1 MLSDEARSVA
11 GVTRPEDAGADMNDV
26 GALDFRA
33 LGAALSNWGR
43 WGPEDERGTLN
54 LVTPERLV
62 AAARLVRTGM
72 VFDLGIPFDE
82 HGPQPGGGRINPV
95 HVMTQTG
102 DRPMG
107 DGSSYADD
115 YVFMPLQCATQWD
128 ALCHFFYDG
137 RLYNGFPASGITGSG
152 AARLGVESLA
162 RGVVGR
168 GVLLDV
174 AALHEVAWLAA
185 DVEIGPDDLDAAEQS
200 QSVTVGPGDILCV
213 RTGWRR
219 KFLEEGRTGWMDAN
233 PGLGLS
239 CARWLHQRQVAAIC
253 SDNWGVERFPSRA
266 STTAPLHCVLIRD
279 LGMPLGEML
288 DFEALAMDC
297 AQDRVYEFLFTA
309 PPLKV
314 RGGAGSPINPL
325 ALK

>member
-1 MLSDEARSVA
+1 MTAPGEPA
-11 GVTRPEDAGADMNDV
+11 GGAGGGADG
-26 GALDFRA
+26 GAAADFKA

-54 LVTPERLV
+54 HVTGERLV
-62 AAARLVRTGM
+62 AAARLVRAGR

-102 DRPMG
+102 DRQMG
-107 DGSSYADD
+107 DGASYADD

-128 ALCHFFYDG
+128 ALCHFFYD
-137 RLYNGFPASGITGSG
+137 RQLYNGFPASGITGRG
-152 AARLGVESLA
+152 AARLGIESLA

-174 AALHEVAWLAA
+174 AALRGVEWLAPE
-185 DVEIGPDDLDAAEQS
+185 VELGPDDLEAAERAH
-200 QSVTVGPGDILCV
+200 SVVVGPGDILCV

-219 KFLEEGRTGWMDAN
+219 KFLVDGRADWMDAN

-239 CARWLHQRQVAAIC
+239 CAEWLHERRVAAVC
-253 SDNWGVERFPSRA
+253 ADNWGVERFPSRA
-266 STTAPLHCVLIRD
+266 GTVAPLHCVLIRD
-279 LGMPLGEML
+279 MGMPLGEML
-288 DFEALAMDC
+288 DFEALADDC
-297 AQDRVYEFLFTA
+297 AADGVFEFFFTA

-314 RGGAGSPINPL
+314 VGGAGSPTNPL
-325 ALK
+325 AIK

>member
-1 MLSDEARSVA
+1 MTGPVD
-11 GVTRPEDAGADMNDV
+11 RPADGRTVGEEGDAGTAAAP
-26 GALDFRA
+26 GFRA

-62 AAARLVRTGM
+62 AAARLVRTGKL
-72 VFDLGIPFDE
+72 FDLGIPFDE

-107 DGSSYADD
+107 DGASYADD

-137 RLYNGFPASGITGSG
+137 RLYNGFPASGITGAG
-152 AARLGVESLA
+152 AARLGIESLG

-174 AALHEVAWLAA
+174 AALHGVEWLAA
-185 DVEIGPDDLDAAEQS
+185 DVEIGPGDLEAAERAH
-200 QSVTVGPGDILCV
+200 SVAVGPGDILCV

-219 KFLEEGRTGWMDAN
+219 KFVAEGRAGWMDAN
-233 PGLGLS
+233 PGLGLA
-239 CARWLHQRQVAAIC
+239 CARWLHERQVAAVC
-253 SDNWGVERFPSRA
+253 SDNWGVERFPSGA
-266 STTAPLHCVLIRD
+266 GTVAPLHCVLIRD
-279 LGMPLGEML
+279 LGMPLGEMF
-288 DFEALAMDC
+288 DFEALAADC
-297 AQDRVYEFLFTA
+297 ADDGVFEFLFTA

-314 RGGAGSPINPL
+314 RGGAGSPVNPL